1 MSEKKIPGVDLI
13 ASERHRQ
20 ITKGYT
26 PEIDARLPDG
36 SLSMAAVCYAMDEQL
51 FMTTEQS
58 GGVLYSDPW
67 PWDPEFDH
75 RVKSDGDVVVYKLSL
90 QERIKQLT
98 KAGALIA
105 AEIDN
110 LQFKSRLASSSL
122 SPSPSPVITKTATKT
137 YFAEPEDGVNTY
149 DESRSRS
156 SIGSPATPIGTT
168 TTPAL

>member
-1 MSEKKIPGVDLI
+1 MSDKKTPGVDLI
-13 ASERHRQ
+13 ASERYRQ

-36 SLSMAAVCYAMDEQL
+36 SLAMAAVCYAMDEQL
-51 FMTTEQS
+51 FMKTEQT

-67 PWDPEFDH
+67 PWDLKFDH
-75 RVKSDGDVVVYKLSL
+75 RVKSDGVVVYKLPL
-90 QERIKQLT
+90 QERIRQLA

-122 SPSPSPVITKTATKT
+122 SPSPVIIKKAAKT
-137 YFAEPEDGVNTY
+137 YFAEPEDDVNTY
-149 DESRSRS
+149 EESRSRS
-156 SIGSPATPIGTT
+156 SIGSPATATETT
-168 TTPAL
+168 KKPAL